1 MSNKP
6 IDVTP
11 YAIALAVVG
20 IMVAGLVSMFGDL
33 LLALFYS

>member
-6 IDVTP
+6 IDLTP

-20 IMVAGLVSMFGDL
+20 IMLAGIVSVFGDL
-33 LLALFYS
+33 VLALFYS